1 MYTVRRAC
9 TDTDWYEAA
18 ALLYDHVEWMRGFTD
33 FDPVAEQPTL
43 VGELDHFADH
53 YASVDA
59 AVFLA
64 HWRAIAVGTVA
75 IHFHHDGD
83 AELKRMYLRPVAR
96 GHRRRSHR
104 RRGGHCRHPRLPHRV
119 AGDRP
124 RSDVA
129 GHRGVPTKRVHP
141 DHGSAADAT
150 HGRRRG
156 DGTPDRHRLSLRLI
170 PATDLPAP
178 PCSTIASPP
187 PPTGGVT
194 YALVRCGW
202 SPATGS
208 WPTWS
213 GLSMRVGVW

>member
-96 GHRRRSHR
+96 G
-104 RRGGHCRHPRLPHRV
+104 RGIADALIDAAV
-119 AGDRP
+119 AT
-124 RSDVA
+124 A
-129 GHRGVPTKRVHP
+129 
-141 DHGSAADAT
+141 AT
-150 HGRRRG
+150 HGCHTVWLETVRGTMEPAIAVYRRNGFTQTTARQP
-156 DGTPDRHRLSLRLI
+156 TLR
-170 PATDLPAP
+170 
-178 PCSTIASPP
+178 
-187 PPTGGVT
+187 
-194 YALVRCGW
+194 
-202 SPATGS
+202 
-208 WPTWS
+208 
-213 GLSMRVGVW
+213 MVGVVVMERPIATASRCA